1 MTRVKICGVRTIE
14 AGLAALDA
22 GADFLGF
29 VFAPSR
35 RRLDLEEGAEL
46 IAALRALRPT
56 GWPAV
61 GLFVDAPLDQVRAA
75 VARCGLDYVQ
85 LCGSEDAEYA
95 RQVGRPVLRS
105 VPVGEE
111 PPLRWPTAADL
122 GAWRLLFDAQVPR
135 RHGGTGRAFRWEL
148 VRGRAAE
155 AFLAGGLTPANVAQA
170 IAMCQPW
177 AVDVSSGVERDGAKD
192 PELIRAFIA
201 AAKGAAATPAQAHLG
216 GSSS

>member
-1 MTRVKICGVRTIE
+1 MTRVKICGLRTVE

-35 RRLDLEEGAEL
+35 RRLSVEEGAEL

-61 GLFVDAPLDQVRAA
+61 GLFVDAPLAEVQAT

-85 LCGSEDAEYA
+85 LCGSEDAGYA

-105 VPVGEE
+105 VPVGEL
-111 PPLRWPTAADL
+111 PPLRWPTPADL
-122 GAWRLLFDAQVPR
+122 GAWRLLFDAQVPG
-135 RHGGTGRAFRWEL
+135 RHGGTGQSFRWEM
-148 VRGRAAE
+148 VRGHAE
-155 AFLAGGLTPANVAQA
+155 GAFLAGGLTPANVAEA
-170 IAMCQPW
+170 IAVCRPW

-201 AAKGAAATPAQAHLG
+201 AAKGAAATPAQARLG